1 MYFNT
6 KFVHYIKKTAYL
18 HQRSI
23 FMIRNTNFTVA
34 TPYMRM
40 CYVHVFI
47 FLYITIKCA
56 TYDAYIVVP
65 IHAYS
70 PQMAITIAT
79 EHNTCVWLLK
89 S

>member
-1 MYFNT
+1 
-6 KFVHYIKKTAYL
+6 
-18 HQRSI
+18 
-23 FMIRNTNFTVA
+23 MIRNTNFTVA
-34 TPYMRM
+34 TLRM

-47 FLYITIKCA
+47 FLYTTIKCA